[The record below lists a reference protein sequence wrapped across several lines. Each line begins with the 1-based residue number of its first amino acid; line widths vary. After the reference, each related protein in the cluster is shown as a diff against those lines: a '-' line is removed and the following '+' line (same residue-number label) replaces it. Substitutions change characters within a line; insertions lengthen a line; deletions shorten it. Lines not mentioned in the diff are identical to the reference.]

1 LPCRCPA
8 TLSPDKTAAEQL
20 ATTPYLRCQIPS
32 SPPFTTSKQDMATF
46 RKWLPLVFIG
56 LVLVL
61 GFNMCSTYNSL
72 VQKDEQ
78 VRKAWSQVEN
88 QYQRR
93 MDLIPNLVETV
104 KGYAEFE
111 KSTLQAVVDARANAT
126 RVTIQADEL
135 TPENLQ
141 RYEQAQGAL
150 GSALGRLLA
159 VAENYPNLK
168 ANENFLSLQAQ
179 LEGTENRIAVE
190 RKNFNEVVGQYN
202 SYVRRFPTNLYAGMM
217 GFSQKAYFQA
227 TPGAERAPQ
236 VKF

>member
-1 LPCRCPA
+1 M
-8 TLSPDKTAAEQL
+8 E
-20 ATTPYLRCQIPS
+20 
-32 SPPFTTSKQDMATF
+32 TF

-56 LVLVL
+56 LLLVL
-61 GFNMCSTYNSL
+61 GFNMCNTYNAL

-78 VRKAWSQVEN
+78 VKKAWSQVEN

-111 KSTLQAVVDARANAT
+111 KSTLQAVVEARANAT

-150 GSALGRLLA
+150 SSALGRLLA

-168 ANENFLSLQAQ
+168 ANENFLSLQTQ

-202 SYVRRFPTNLYAGMM
+202 SYVRRFPANLYAGMM
-217 GFSQKAYFQA
+217 GFSPKAYFQS
-227 TPGAERAPQ
+227 TPGAEKAPQ

>member
-1 LPCRCPA
+1 
-8 TLSPDKTAAEQL
+8 
-20 ATTPYLRCQIPS
+20 
-32 SPPFTTSKQDMATF
+32 MATF

-104 KGYAEFE
+104 KGYADFE

-141 RYEQAQGAL
+141 RYEQAQGTL
-150 GSALGRLLA
+150 SSALGRLLA
-159 VAENYPNLK
+159 VAENYPDLK
-168 ANENFLSLQAQ
+168 ANQNFLSLQDQ

-190 RKNFNEVVGQYN
+190 RKNFNEVVSQYN

>member
-1 LPCRCPA
+1 
-8 TLSPDKTAAEQL
+8 
-20 ATTPYLRCQIPS
+20 
-32 SPPFTTSKQDMATF
+32 MATF

-61 GFNMCSTYNSL
+61 GFNMCNTYNAL

-78 VRKAWSQVEN
+78 VKKAWSQVEN

-93 MDLIPNLVETV
+93 ADLIPNLVETV
-104 KGYAEFE
+104 KGYADFE
-111 KSTLQAVVDARANAT
+111 KSTLQAVVEARANAT
-126 RVTIQADEL
+126 RVTLQADEL

-168 ANENFLSLQAQ
+168 ANENFINLQTQ

-190 RKNFNEVVGQYN
+190 RKNFNEVVGEYN
-202 SYVRRFPTNLYAGMM
+202 ASVRRFPTNLYAGML
-217 GFSQKAYFQA
+217 GFSQKAYFQS
-227 TPGAERAPQ
+227 TPGAEKAPQ

>member
-1 LPCRCPA
+1 
-8 TLSPDKTAAEQL
+8 
-20 ATTPYLRCQIPS
+20 
-32 SPPFTTSKQDMATF
+32 MATF

-61 GFNMCSTYNSL
+61 GFNMCSTYNTL

-104 KGYAEFE
+104 KGYADFE
-111 KSTLQAVVDARANAT
+111 KSTLQAVVEARANAT

-150 GSALGRLLA
+150 SSALGRLLA

-168 ANENFLSLQAQ
+168 ANENFLSLQNQ

-217 GFSQKAYFQA
+217 GFSQKAYFQS

>member
-1 LPCRCPA
+1 
-8 TLSPDKTAAEQL
+8 
-20 ATTPYLRCQIPS
+20 
-32 SPPFTTSKQDMATF
+32 MATF

-61 GFNMCSTYNSL
+61 GFNMCSTYNTL

-104 KGYAEFE
+104 KGYADFE

-150 GSALGRLLA
+150 SSALGRLLA

-168 ANENFLSLQAQ
+168 ANESFMSLQNQ
-179 LEGTENRIAVE
+179 LEGTENRISVE
-190 RKNFNEVVGQYN
+190 RKNFNEVVSQYN

>member
-1 LPCRCPA
+1 
-8 TLSPDKTAAEQL
+8 
-20 ATTPYLRCQIPS
+20 
-32 SPPFTTSKQDMATF
+32 MATF

-61 GFNMCSTYNSL
+61 GFNMCNTYNAL
-72 VQKDEQ
+72 IKKDEQ
-78 VRKAWSQVEN
+78 VKKAWSQVEN

-93 MDLIPNLVETV
+93 SDLIPNLVETV
-104 KGYAEFE
+104 KGYADFE

-126 RVTIQADEL
+126 RVTIQADQL

-150 GSALGRLLA
+150 SSALGRLLA

-190 RKNFNEVVGQYN
+190 RKNFNEVVGEYN
-202 SYVRRFPTNLYAGMM
+202 SYVRRFPTNLYAGML
-217 GFSQKAYFQA
+217 GFSQKAYFQS
-227 TPGAERAPQ
+227 TPGAEKAPQ

>member
-1 LPCRCPA
+1 
-8 TLSPDKTAAEQL
+8 
-20 ATTPYLRCQIPS
+20 
-32 SPPFTTSKQDMATF
+32 MATF

-61 GFNMCSTYNSL
+61 GFNMCNTYNAL
-72 VQKDEQ
+72 IKKDEQ
-78 VRKAWSQVEN
+78 VKKAWSQVEN

-93 MDLIPNLVETV
+93 SDLIPNLVETV
-104 KGYAEFE
+104 KGYADFE

-126 RVTIQADEL
+126 RVTIQADQL

-150 GSALGRLLA
+150 SSALGRLLA

-190 RKNFNEVVGQYN
+190 RKNFNEVVGEYN
-202 SYVRRFPTNLYAGMM
+202 SYVRRFPTNLYAGML
-217 GFSQKAYFQA
+217 GFSQKAYFQS
-227 TPGAERAPQ
+227 TPGAEKAPE

>member
-1 LPCRCPA
+1 
-8 TLSPDKTAAEQL
+8 
-20 ATTPYLRCQIPS
+20 
-32 SPPFTTSKQDMATF
+32 MATF

-56 LVLVL
+56 LLLVL
-61 GFNMCSTYNSL
+61 GFNMCNTYNAL
-72 VQKDEQ
+72 VQRDEQ
-78 VRKAWSQVEN
+78 VKKAWSQVEN

-104 KGYAEFE
+104 KGYADFE
-111 KSTLQAVVDARANAT
+111 KSTLQAVVEARANAT

-135 TPENLQ
+135 TQENLQ

-168 ANENFLSLQAQ
+168 ANENFINLQTQ

-202 SYVRRFPTNLYAGMM
+202 AYVRRFPTNLYAGML
-217 GFSQKAYFQA
+217 GFTPKAYFQS
-227 TPGAERAPQ
+227 TPGAEKAPQ

>member
-1 LPCRCPA
+1 MRDAGALSSLPYFTSCFTIPFF
-8 TLSPDKTAAEQL
+8 KT
-20 ATTPYLRCQIPS
+20 
-32 SPPFTTSKQDMATF
+32 KHMATF

-61 GFNMCSTYNSL
+61 GFNMCNTYNAL

-78 VRKAWSQVEN
+78 VKKAWSQVEN

-93 MDLIPNLVETV
+93 ADLIPNLVETV
-104 KGYAEFE
+104 KGYADFE
-111 KSTLQAVVDARANAT
+111 KSTLQAVVEARANAT
-126 RVTIQADEL
+126 RVTLQADEL

-168 ANENFLSLQAQ
+168 ANENFINLQTQ

-190 RKNFNEVVGQYN
+190 RKNFNEVVGEYN
-202 SYVRRFPTNLYAGMM
+202 ASVRRFPTNLYAGML
-217 GFSQKAYFQA
+217 GFSQKAYFQS
-227 TPGAERAPQ
+227 TPGAEKAPQ

>member
-1 LPCRCPA
+1 MLV
-8 TLSPDKTAAEQL
+8 L
-20 ATTPYLRCQIPS
+20 YLRCRIS
-32 SPPFTTSKQDMATF
+32 SPVLLFLFFKTKHMATF

-61 GFNMCSTYNSL
+61 GFNMCSTYNAL

-78 VRKAWSQVEN
+78 VKKAWSQVEN

-93 MDLIPNLVETV
+93 ADLIPNLVETV
-104 KGYAEFE
+104 KGYADFE
-111 KSTLQAVVDARANAT
+111 KSTLQAVVEARANAT
-126 RVTIQADEL
+126 RVTLQADEL

-168 ANENFLSLQAQ
+168 ANENFINLQTQ

-190 RKNFNEVVGQYN
+190 RKNFNEVVGEYN
-202 SYVRRFPTNLYAGMM
+202 AYVRRFPTNLYAGML
-217 GFSQKAYFQA
+217 GFSQKAYFQS
-227 TPGAERAPQ
+227 TPGAEKAPQ

>member
-1 LPCRCPA
+1 
-8 TLSPDKTAAEQL
+8 
-20 ATTPYLRCQIPS
+20 
-32 SPPFTTSKQDMATF
+32 MATF
-46 RKWLPLVFIG
+46 RKWLPLVFVG

-78 VRKAWSQVEN
+78 VRQAWSQVEN

-111 KSTLQAVVDARANAT
+111 KSTLQAVVEARANAT

-150 GSALGRLLA
+150 SSALGRLLA

-168 ANENFLSLQAQ
+168 ANESFRSLQDQ
-179 LEGTENRIAVE
+179 LEGTENRIAVA

-217 GFSQKAYFQA
+217 GFSQKTYFQA

>member
-1 LPCRCPA
+1 
-8 TLSPDKTAAEQL
+8 
-20 ATTPYLRCQIPS
+20 
-32 SPPFTTSKQDMATF
+32 MATF

-61 GFNMCSTYNSL
+61 GFNMCSTYNAL

-104 KGYAEFE
+104 KGYADFE
-111 KSTLQAVVDARANAT
+111 KSTLQAVVEARANAT

-150 GSALGRLLA
+150 SSALGRLLA

-168 ANENFLSLQAQ
+168 ANENFLSLQNQ

-217 GFSQKAYFQA
+217 GFSQKAYFQS